1 MRVRHVC
8 QVRVRELLDAWGNER
23 AGFFALHLEDVDDVI
38 CLIRVLNETGEEKGV
53 PISVGV
59 NVNVSVSVNVTD
71 GLGGIDQ

>member
-1 MRVRHVC
+1 MVPVPRDRWG
-8 QVRVRELLDAWGNER
+8 EMTSLDLGI
-23 AGFFALHLEDVDDVI
+23 GLES
-38 CLIRVLNETGEEKGV
+38 LSLEQTSTKFVLNAMSKGV

>member
-1 MRVRHVC
+1 M
-8 QVRVRELLDAWGNER
+8 
-23 AGFFALHLEDVDDVI
+23 EDVDDEI